1 MITNNDSFHFFKGG
15 FIHMK
20 GTVVSAWIKTCRRV
34 FGHDLTREAQ
44 EMAKMNPD
52 HLYTPTEDVEDTLP
66 NRMVEYIA
74 KKKSISVYEVWK
86 TIGIDN
92 IISFQEDYPG
102 FFRHDNLYS
111 FLRSMYDVHV
121 VVVEKIPGAK
131 PPILGVHP
139 IDTHKAEMTYKS
151 TRGMFGYFHGL
162 IEGAA
167 KHFGEKIHVDVIE
180 KSNDYTKINIT
191 FENQIYFKKKYPL
204 NRFLSLGFI
213 RKIETKIAVGS
224 LLFAG
229 IPSVIL
235 SNWLSGY
242 SIAAASIVLYF
253 IANQILGMI
262 LMMPKSAISEQL
274 KTMSERNYSV
284 DFNISTKDC
293 FENINELVNDYKN
306 TLKTDFV
313 RFNALTDE
321 LNSFGQRFN
330 EISRTL
336 SDTAEEIAD
345 VVDQV
350 AEGAVNQAEETES
363 SASLLYTNIDTLN
376 RIVDMENEGKD
387 NLESTVTMINA
398 SYGDLS
404 RTSQNLEKMMGEFF
418 TVKENSVELQEK
430 AKDVTEIVS
439 TVEAI
444 SNQTNLL
451 ALNAAIEASRAGEAG
466 RGFAV
471 VAEEI
476 RGLAEQ
482 TNRAVQDINENLLS
496 FIGDI
501 DSLGSQVL
509 NQYNVL
515 VTENES
521 LQHVATN
528 NKDAVD
534 AIDKVSQTLI
544 KMIDDL
550 THETEAI
557 NQLSGN
563 IQNLAAIAEENGA
576 SSEEVSA
583 NVTTFTSELQNMI
596 KNIEQFKVVTEGFS
610 EDLGKYQM

>member
-1 MITNNDSFHFFKGG
+1 MYEGG
-15 FIHMK
+15 FLHMK
-20 GTVVSAWIKTCRRV
+20 GTVVSAWIKTCKRV
-34 FGHDLTREAQ
+34 FGNDLAREAQ

-74 KKKSISVYEVWK
+74 KKKRISVYDVWK

-92 IISFQEDYPG
+92 ITSFQEDYPG
-102 FFRHDNLYS
+102 FFNHDNLYS

-139 IDTHKAEMTYKS
+139 IDSHKAEMTYKS

-162 IEGAA
+162 IQGAA
-167 KHFGEKIHVDVIE
+167 DHFGETIVVDVIE
-180 KSNDYTKINIT
+180 QSTDYTKINIT
-191 FENQIYFKKKYPL
+191 FENQIYFKKKYPVSRL
-204 NRFLSLGFI
+204 LSFGGI
-213 RKIETKIAVGS
+213 VRTIEAKIAIGS
-224 LLFAG
+224 LIFAG
-229 IPSVIL
+229 IPSIVL

-242 SIAAASIVLYF
+242 RGAIVFAVIYF
-253 IANQILGMI
+253 IVNQILGMI
-262 LMMPKSAISEQL
+262 LMMPKSAISEQV
-274 KTMSERNYSV
+274 KTMGERNYSV
-284 DFNISTKDC
+284 DFNISTHDC
-293 FENINELVNDYKN
+293 FEDMNELVNQYKAN
-306 TLKTDFV
+306 LKMDFV
-313 RFNALTDE
+313 RFNSLTDE
-321 LNSFGQRFN
+321 LNSFGNRFN
-330 EISRTL
+330 EISKTL
-336 SDTAEEIAD
+336 SNTAEEIAD

-350 AEGAVNQAEETES
+350 AEGAVNQAEETEH
-363 SASLLYTNIDTLN
+363 SASLLYSNIETLN
-376 RIVDMENEGKD
+376 KIVDMENQGKD
-387 NLESTVTMINA
+387 NLGSTITMINS

-404 RTSQNLEKMMGEFF
+404 RTSNNLEHMMGEFF
-418 TVKENSVELQEK
+418 TVKESSAALQEK

-482 TNRAVQDINENLLS
+482 TNKAVHDINENLLA

-521 LQHVATN
+521 LQSVASS

-534 AIDKVSQTLI
+534 AIDDVSRTLI
-544 KMIDDL
+544 EMIDEL
-550 THETEAI
+550 TRETESI

-596 KNIEQFKVVTEGFS
+596 KNIQQFKVVTEGFS
-610 EDLGKYQM
+610 DDLGKYKM